1 MIMGKKTFAK
11 IIFDFIVKFDLSMSY
26 DRGVTAPYT
35 TMYMQ
40 ELHLSYNDIHMEKPN
55 LLHIQYEGRIK
66 E

>member
-1 MIMGKKTFAK
+1 M
-11 IIFDFIVKFDLSMSY
+11 LY
-26 DRGVTAPYT
+26 DRGVTAPCT